1 MRNIVIKLMM
11 FMVILSILPLVS
23 AVPPVQTTVSDAGL
37 QIAYPQYQYITQ
49 DDAFT
54 LYIHVYNTTQYITGA
69 TASCYLDLYNSTGDE
84 IIGNQMVESG
94 SDYYLAIDS
103 GNFTDTGQHSFIIQC
118 NTTGQAGFANGVFEV
133 SLSGMEMTTG
143 RAVVNVG
150 ILLVLIFVSSF
161 FLLFAKNTESAGIKL
176 FFNVLSYILM
186 MLVVGGS
193 YILIQAIRTNLT
205 PIVNIALYV
214 TGIILVVIMFY
225 IMINITKHALQL
237 MNLKKGFGSE
247 YDDSTLF

>member
-23 AVPPVQTTVSDAGL
+23 AIPPVQTTIAETGL
-37 QIAYPQYQYITQ
+37 QIAYPQYQYVP
-49 DDAFT
+49 ANNNFT
-54 LYIHVYNTTQYITGA
+54 LYIHVYNTSQYITGG
-69 TASCYLDLYNSTGDE
+69 TASCYLDLYNPQGVE
-84 IIGNQMVESG
+84 IMKSMMTEETTDYSIFVNES
-94 SDYYLAIDS
+94 
-103 GNFTDTGQHSFIIQC
+103 NFTSEGEHGFIIQC

-133 SLSGMEMTTG
+133 SISGVEMTAG

>member
-11 FMVILSILPLVS
+11 CMVILSLLPLVS
-23 AVPPVQTTVSDAGL
+23 AVPPVQTTISDEGL
-37 QIAYPQYQYITQ
+37 LIAYPQYQYVPANQ
-49 DDAFT
+49 NFT

-69 TASCYLDLYNSTGDE
+69 TASCYLDLYNPQGVE
-84 IIGNQMVESG
+84 IMASMLTAGG
-94 SDYYLAIDS
+94 SDYYVFVNEN
-103 GNFTDTGQHSFIIQC
+103 NFTSYGEHGFIIQC
-118 NTTGQAGFANGVFEV
+118 NSTGQAGFANGVFEV
-133 SLSGMEMTTG
+133 SNSGLEMTTG

-193 YILIQAIRTNLT
+193 YILIQSIRTGLA